1 MADMNVGW
9 VGIAA
14 ADLNATLY
22 WSQPFRPLASSK
34 ALCEYIVLDGES
46 TGLSNGRVRPP
57 LVRWVR
63 GMPFLSEREELTRL
77 VWRMDVLVVAGG

>member
-1 MADMNVGW
+1 MRVVAMASEIGERLWERVADMNVGW

-46 TGLSNGRVRPP
+46 TGLSNGRVRLPSA
-57 LVRWVR
+57 
-63 GMPFLSEREELTRL
+63 LS
-77 VWRMDVLVVAGG
+77 DG